1 MKTSLFTITRI
12 ALLVLLA
19 SSGRVA
25 AQGSDP
31 GSIVTAFDTALN
43 AGNVEATLALFA
55 DNAVIKT
62 QTGTFTGTERIRG
75 LLGQLV
81 AQHFQFVSSNRQVN
95 GNTETHT
102 AKVSRD
108 DWRKIGLAP
117 LDATAEVVV
126 ENGKITSFT
135 VAYTAESLAT
145 LQAAL
150 AKAQA
155 LPKTGEPIFVL
166 PLLVLGSL
174 GVIGLGLALRQ
185 GASRF
190 PCGRRGMEIADTK

>member
-31 GSIVTAFDTALN
+31 GSIVTAVDTALN

-102 AKVSRD
+102 AKV
-108 DWRKIGLAP
+108 
-117 LDATAEVVV
+117 
-126 ENGKITSFT
+126 
-135 VAYTAESLAT
+135 
-145 LQAAL
+145 
-150 AKAQA
+150 
-155 LPKTGEPIFVL
+155 
-166 PLLVLGSL
+166 
-174 GVIGLGLALRQ
+174 
-185 GASRF
+185 
-190 PCGRRGMEIADTK
+190 